1 MTPRKELI
9 KAMADELDRLE
20 FNVFTTKAA
29 EICLDA
35 ALAWAEARGLK
46 MFVPVRATDEMIQQV
61 ADHYFMSD
69 KTIALTYDL
78 LLAAAPDVLGEGN
91 GRLDVPGIESAWDN
105 VRGAAP
111 DCTGGLSSE
120 DFVRQHRDEWD
131 RSDADYS
138 ALAAAPDVLGDVG

>member
-46 MFVPVRATDEMIQQV
+46 MFVPVKVTEGMVRAGARPVMRTLSTV
-61 ADHYFMSD
+61 YSD
-69 KTIALTYDL
+69 M
-78 LLAAAPDVLGEGN
+78 
-91 GRLDVPGIESAWDN
+91 
-105 VRGAAP
+105 
-111 DCTGGLSSE
+111 
-120 DFVRQHRDEWD
+120 
-131 RSDADYS
+131 
-138 ALAAAPDVLGDVG
+138 LAAAPDVLGDGK

>member
-46 MFVPVRATDEMIQQV
+46 MFVPVTATEEM
-61 ADHYFMSD
+61 
-69 KTIALTYDL
+69 
-78 LLAAAPDVLGEGN
+78 
-91 GRLDVPGIESAWDN
+91 RESAWHHVASWLDE
-105 VRGAAP
+105 RG
-111 DCTGGLSSE
+111 
-120 DFVRQHRDEWD
+120 RDSAMQELLN
-131 RSDADYS
+131 A
-138 ALAAAPDVLGDVG
+138 ALAAAPDVLEEGA